1 MAASRIVSQITISQ
15 LLIFMYRAED
25 EVGRALSNVASL
37 LDPRQRDVFFK
48 IVAFVGKIA
57 SGIYRS
63 CHRVH
68 LANKRNGI
76 DPSLDRDGTRLSS
89 PAKATL
95 GDGRFLTAT
104 PPRGYL
110 GSRGFP
116 LRILLVAWLKFHS
129 FRQI

>member
-1 MAASRIVSQITISQ
+1 
-15 LLIFMYRAED
+15 MYRAED
-25 EVGRALSNVASL
+25 EVGQALSNVASL

-48 IVAFVGKIA
+48 IVA

>member
-1 MAASRIVSQITISQ
+1 
-15 LLIFMYRAED
+15 MYRAED

-63 CHRVH
+63 CHRVY

-95 GDGRFLTAT
+95 GDGRFLTVT
-104 PPRGYL
+104 PPRRYL
-110 GSRGFP
+110 ARISTSYTSRGLVKIP
-116 LRILLVAWLKFHS
+116 LVSPNMIEKLV
-129 FRQI
+129 R

>member
-1 MAASRIVSQITISQ
+1 
-15 LLIFMYRAED
+15 MYRAED

-57 SGIYRS
+57 SGIYTS

>member
-1 MAASRIVSQITISQ
+1 
-15 LLIFMYRAED
+15 MYRAED

-95 GDGRFLTAT
+95 GDGHPSSRISRIARISTSYT
-104 PPRGYL
+104 
-110 GSRGFP
+110 SRGLVKIP
-116 LRILLVAWLKFHS
+116 LVSPNMIEKLV
-129 FRQI
+129 R

>member
-1 MAASRIVSQITISQ
+1 
-15 LLIFMYRAED
+15 MYRAED

-48 IVAFVGKIA
+48 IVA

-95 GDGRFLTAT
+95 GDGRFLTTT
-104 PPRGYL
+104 PPRRYL
-110 GSRGFP
+110 ARISTSYTSRGLVKIP
-116 LRILLVAWLKFHS
+116 LVSPNMIEKLV
-129 FRQI
+129 R